1 MLILKQKS
9 RKTVGLLAV
18 RAHRQQLM
26 SAFGAHYLVAVM
38 SSASSASLVKQP
50 TSFNF
55 KMLNFFKKNR

>member
-1 MLILKQKS
+1 M
-9 RKTVGLLAV
+9 AV

-55 KMLNFFKKNR
+55 KMLNFLKKIGRTTRTKESQLRLY